1 MLECTDSAR
10 RRVLIVDDD
19 AVLSGALAEALEND
33 GFQTACSGDGQ
44 NAMRLVE
51 GFRPHVMLLDIWV
64 SGVNGIEILRSL
76 RDKDFKCRVIV
87 FSGHGTIAMAV
98 RAIQLGAFDYIEKP
112 CSLSKLVESVKHV
125 CSAHDPGTDEA
136 RPSHVPAQLLGSH
149 RRSNGRT
156 NFRRHQRTL
165 RCSAVGHGL
174 GLQSGVKTGIML
186 EPMPPGSG
194 IFFRNVATGETL
206 PASIDCVA
214 STSFCTTLHREGVTV
229 RTVEHLMSAL
239 HAYGISNLEVQV
251 GDEVPIMDGSAA
263 SFCRLIEQCGV
274 IEQEGEE
281 EEFVVDRSFHV
292 GHVDS
297 STKFILVE
305 PYDGFKVSYR
315 LQYPRPLGVQEF
327 TYEHRSGTG
336 FHLEI
341 APARTFAF
349 VHEVEKMHDMG
360 MIAGGR
366 LNNVILLGDEK
377 IVNNVQ
383 LRFPDE
389 CVRHKVLDLM
399 GDLYLL
405 GRQLRGHVRANMTG
419 HTENV
424 ALVKMLS
431 EAA

>member
-1 MLECTDSAR
+1 MLESTDNAR

-19 AVLSGALAEALEND
+19 AKLSGALAEALEND
-33 GFQTACSGDGQ
+33 GFQTAHSGDGQ

-51 GFRPHVMLLDIWV
+51 RFRPHVMLLDIWV
-64 SGVNGIEILRSL
+64 SGMNGIEILRAL
-76 RDKDFKCRVIV
+76 RGKDCDCRIIV

-98 RAIQLGAFDYIEKP
+98 TAIQLGAFDYIEKP
-112 CSLSKLVESVKHV
+112 CSLSRLVESVRQA
-125 CSAHDPGTDEA
+125 CTARGPGA
-136 RPSHVPAQLLGSH
+136 GAWSSNAASQPVGNHG
-149 RRSNGRT
+149 RSNGRSVH
-156 NFRRHQRTL
+156 RYPQRTL
-165 RCSAVGHGL
+165 RRSAVAQGL
-174 GLQSGVKTGIML
+174 ALQSGVKTGILL

-194 IFFRNVATGETL
+194 IVFRNIATGETL
-206 PASIDCVA
+206 PASIDFVA
-214 STSFCTTLHREGVTV
+214 STSFCTTLHKEGITV

-239 HAYGISNLEVQV
+239 HAYGISNVQVQV

-274 IEQEGEE
+274 VDQDDNQEEY
-281 EEFVVDRSFHV
+281 VVDRCFQV
-292 GHVDS
+292 GDVDP

-315 LQYPRPLGVQEF
+315 LQYPRPLGVQEC
-327 TYEHRSGTG
+327 TYEHRDGAG

-349 VHEVEKMHDMG
+349 VHEVEKMHEMG

-377 IVNNVQ
+377 IVNNVK

-389 CVRHKVLDLM
+389 CARHKVLDLV

-419 HTENV
+419 HTDNV
-424 ALVKMLS
+424 ALVKMLA

>member
-1 MLECTDSAR
+1 MDE
-10 RRVLIVDDD
+10 D
-19 AVLSGALAEALEND
+19 AVLSGALAEALENE
-33 GFQTACSGDGQ
+33 GYQTARSGDGRD
-44 NAMRLVE
+44 AVRLVE
-51 GFRPHVMLLDIWV
+51 HFRPHVLLLDIWV
-64 SGVNGIEILRSL
+64 SGMNGIEILRSL
-76 RDKDFKCRVIV
+76 RGKDCGCRVIM

-98 RAIQLGAFDYIEKP
+98 RAMQLGAFDYVEKP
-112 CSLSKLVESVKHV
+112 CSLDRLVETVRRA
-125 CSAHDPGTDEA
+125 CSTGDPGA
-136 RPSHVPAQLLGSH
+136 WPAGIASQPRGNH
-149 RRSNGRT
+149 RRSNGSSA
-156 NFRRHQRTL
+156 FRCPQRTL
-165 RCSAVGHGL
+165 RRSAVGHGL
-174 GLQSGVKTGIML
+174 ALQSGVRTGIML

-194 IFFRNVATGETL
+194 IVFRNVATGETL
-206 PASIDCVA
+206 PASIEFVA
-214 STSFCTTLHREGVTV
+214 STSFCTTLHKDGVTV

-239 HAYGISNLEVQV
+239 HAYGISNVQVQV

-274 IEQEGEE
+274 LEQDDGQ
-281 EEFVVDRSFHV
+281 EEFVVDRCFQV
-292 GHVDS
+292 GHADP

-315 LQYPRPLGVQEF
+315 LQYPKPLGVQEY
-327 TYEHRSGTG
+327 TYEHRSGAG

-349 VHEVEKMHDMG
+349 VHEVEKMHEMD

-383 LRFPDE
+383 LRFADE
-389 CVRHKVLDLM
+389 CVRHKVLDII

-419 HTENV
+419 HTENA
-424 ALVKMLS
+424 ALVKMLA

>member
-1 MLECTDSAR
+1 MDE
-10 RRVLIVDDD
+10 D
-19 AVLSGALAEALEND
+19 AVLSGALAGALENE
-33 GFQTACSGDGQ
+33 GYQTAHSGDGRD
-44 NAMRLVE
+44 AVRLVE
-51 GFRPHVMLLDIWV
+51 HFRPHVLLLDIWV
-64 SGVNGIEILRSL
+64 SGMNGIEILRSL
-76 RDKDFKCRVIV
+76 RGKDCACRVIM

-98 RAIQLGAFDYIEKP
+98 RAMQLGAFDYVEKP
-112 CSLSKLVESVKHV
+112 CSLDRLVETVRRA
-125 CSAHDPGTDEA
+125 CSTGDPGA
-136 RPSHVPAQLLGSH
+136 WPAGSASQPRGNH
-149 RRSNGRT
+149 RRSNG
-156 NFRRHQRTL
+156 NSAFRCPQRTL
-165 RCSAVGHGL
+165 RRSAVGHGL
-174 GLQSGVKTGIML
+174 ALQSGVKTGIML

-194 IFFRNVATGETL
+194 IVFRNVATGETL
-206 PASIDCVA
+206 PASIEFVA
-214 STSFCTTLHREGVTV
+214 STSFCTTLHKDGVTV

-239 HAYGISNLEVQV
+239 HAYGISNVQVQV

-274 IEQEGEE
+274 VEQDDGQ
-281 EEFVVDRSFHV
+281 EEFVVDRCFQV
-292 GHVDS
+292 GHAGP

-315 LQYPRPLGVQEF
+315 LQYPQPLGVQEY
-327 TYEHRSGTG
+327 TYEHRSGAG

-349 VHEVEKMHDMG
+349 VHEVEKMHEMD

-383 LRFPDE
+383 LRFADE
-389 CVRHKVLDLM
+389 CVRHKVLDII

-405 GRQLRGHVRANMTG
+405 GKQLRGHVRANMTG
-419 HTENV
+419 HTENA
-424 ALVKMLS
+424 ALVKMLA

>member
-1 MLECTDSAR
+1 MQERTGGAR

-19 AVLSGALAEALEND
+19 ADLSGVLAEALENE
-33 GFQTACSGDGQ
+33 GFQTARSGDGQ

-51 GFRPHVMLLDIWV
+51 CFRPHVMLLDIWV
-64 SGVNGIEILRSL
+64 SGMNGIEILRSL
-76 RDKDFKCRVIV
+76 RVKDSECRVIM

-98 RAIQLGAFDYIEKP
+98 TAIQLGAFDYIEKP
-112 CSLSKLVESVKHV
+112 CSLSRLVESVKV
-125 CSAHDPGTDEA
+125 ACCTRDPGTN
-136 RPSHVPAQLLGSH
+136 RWTAQVASQPFGSH
-149 RRSNGRT
+149 RRSNGRSA
-156 NFRRHQRTL
+156 FRRPQRTL
-165 RCSAVGHGL
+165 GRSAIGHGL
-174 GLQSGVKTGIML
+174 GLQSGVKTGLML

-194 IFFRNVATGETL
+194 ILFTNIATGETL
-206 PASIDCVA
+206 PASIDFVA
-214 STSFCTTLHREGVTV
+214 STSFCTTLHREGITV
-229 RTVEHLMSAL
+229 RTVEHLMAAL
-239 HAYGISNLEVQV
+239 HAYGISNVRIQV

-263 SFCRLIEQCGV
+263 SFCRIIEQCGV
-274 IEQEGEE
+274 VEQEDRQ
-281 EEFVVDRSFHV
+281 EEFVVDRCFQV
-292 GHVDS
+292 GHVEP

-315 LQYPRPLGVQEF
+315 LQYPPPLGVQEF
-327 TYEHRSGTG
+327 TYNHRSGAG
-336 FHLEI
+336 FHLEV

-349 VHEVEKMHDMG
+349 VHEVEKMHDLG

-389 CVRHKVLDLM
+389 CVRHKVLDLI

-419 HTENV
+419 HTENA
-424 ALVKMLS
+424 ALVKMLA
-431 EAA
+431 EVA

>member
-10 RRVLIVDDD
+10 RRVLIVDED
-19 AVLSGALAEALEND
+19 AALSDALAEALAKE
-33 GFQTACSGDGQ
+33 GFQTARSGDGRD
-44 NAMRLVE
+44 ALRLVE
-51 GFRPHVMLLDIWV
+51 RFRPHVVLLDIWL
-64 SGVNGIEILRSL
+64 SGMNGIDVLRAL
-76 RDKDFKCRVIV
+76 PGRECACRVIM
-87 FSGHGTIAMAV
+87 FSEHGTIAMAV

-112 CSLSKLVESVKHV
+112 CSLSSLVERVRHA
-125 CSAHDPGTDEA
+125 CSAPDNGA
-136 RPSHVPAQLLGSH
+136 GAWPSNAAPQPLGNRGH
-149 RRSNGRT
+149 SNGGSGYRYS
-156 NFRRHQRTL
+156 QRTL
-165 RCSAVGHGL
+165 RRSAVGHGL
-174 GLQSGVKTGIML
+174 GLQSGVKTGIVL
-186 EPMPPGSG
+186 EPLPAGSG
-194 IFFRNVATGETL
+194 VVFRSIATGETL
-206 PASIDCVA
+206 PASIEFVT
-214 STSFCTTLHREGVTV
+214 STSFCTTLHRGGVTV
-229 RTVEHLMSAL
+229 RTVEHVMSAL
-239 HAYGISNLEVQV
+239 HAYGISNVQVHV

-274 IEQEGEE
+274 VEQDDGQ
-281 EEFVVDRSFHV
+281 EEFVVDRCFHV
-292 GHVDS
+292 GQVDP

-305 PYDGFKVSYR
+305 PYDGFKISYR

-336 FHLEI
+336 FHHEI

-349 VHEVEKMHDMG
+349 VEEVEKMHDMG

-389 CVRHKVLDLM
+389 CVRHKVLDLI

-405 GRQLRGHVRANMTG
+405 GRRLRGHVRANMTG

-424 ALVKMLS
+424 ALVKMLA

>member
-1 MLECTDSAR
+1 MQDCTDSAR

-19 AVLSGALAEALEND
+19 AALSGALAEAFENN
-33 GFQTACSGDGQ
+33 GLQTACSGDGQ
-44 NAMRLVE
+44 NAIRLADS
-51 GFRPHVMLLDIWV
+51 FRPHVMLLDIWV
-64 SGVNGIEILRSL
+64 PGMNGIEILRSV
-76 RDKDFKCRVIV
+76 RGKDYECRVIM

-112 CSLSKLVESVKHV
+112 CSLSRLVETVKQACFALDLGAGH
-125 CSAHDPGTDEA
+125 G
-136 RPSHVPAQLLGSH
+136 PSHVTSQPLRNH
-149 RRSNGRT
+149 RRSNGSS
-156 NFRRHQRTL
+156 FVRHPQRTL

-194 IFFRNVATGETL
+194 IVFSNIATGETL
-206 PASIDCVA
+206 PASIDFVA
-214 STSFCTTLHREGVTV
+214 STSFCTTLHKEGVTV
-229 RTVEHLMSAL
+229 RTIEHLMSAL
-239 HAYGISNLEVQV
+239 HAYGISNLQIQV

-274 IEQEGEE
+274 IEQEDGQED
-281 EEFVVDRSFHV
+281 FVVDRSFHV
-292 GHVDS
+292 GHVDP

-327 TYEHRSGTG
+327 TYEHRSGSS

-349 VHEVEKMHDMG
+349 VHEVEKMHGMG
-360 MIAGGR
+360 LIAGGR
-366 LNNVILLGDEK
+366 LNNVILLGDER

-389 CVRHKVLDLM
+389 CVRHKVLDLI

>member
-1 MLECTDSAR
+1 MLDSADSAR
-10 RRVLIVDDD
+10 RRVLIVDED
-19 AVLSGALAEALEND
+19 AVLSGTIADALENE
-33 GFQTACSGDGQ
+33 GFQTARSGDGRD
-44 NAMRLVE
+44 AVRLVE
-51 GFRPHVMLLDIWV
+51 DFRPHVLLLDIWV
-64 SGVNGIEILRSL
+64 SGLNGIEILRSL
-76 RDKDFKCRVIV
+76 QGRDSACRVIM

-98 RAIQLGAFDYIEKP
+98 RAMQLGAFDYVEKP
-112 CSLSKLVESVKHV
+112 CPLDSVVETVRRA
-125 CSAHDPGTDEA
+125 CSARDPGDA
-136 RPSHVPAQLLGSH
+136 PPRMASPPRGNH
-149 RRSNGRT
+149 RRTNGRSAL
-156 NFRRHQRTL
+156 RRPQRTL
-165 RCSAVGHGL
+165 RRSAVGHGVA
-174 GLQSGVKTGIML
+174 LQSGVKTGIML

-194 IFFRNVATGETL
+194 IVFRNVVTGETL
-206 PASIDCVA
+206 PASVDFVA
-214 STSFCTTLHREGVTV
+214 STSFCTTLHNEGITV

-239 HAYGISNLEVQV
+239 HAYGISNVQIQV

-274 IEQEGEE
+274 IEQDDGQ
-281 EEFVVDRSFHV
+281 EEFVVDRCFQV
-292 GHVDS
+292 GTPDPS
-297 STKFILVE
+297 AKFILVE

-315 LQYPRPLGVQEF
+315 LQYPQPLGVQEY
-327 TYEHRSGTG
+327 TYEHRSGAG

-349 VHEVEKMHDMG
+349 VHEVEKMHDMD

-383 LRFPDE
+383 LRFANE
-389 CVRHKVLDLM
+389 CVRHKVLDLI

-424 ALVKMLS
+424 ALVKMLA

>member
-1 MLECTDSAR
+1 MQHSADSAR

-19 AVLSGALAEALEND
+19 AEMSGALAEALENG
-33 GFQTACSGDGQ
+33 GFETARSDDGQ
-44 NAMRLVE
+44 NAVRLVDS
-51 GFRPHVMLLDIWV
+51 FRPHVMLVDIWV
-64 SGVNGIEILRSL
+64 PGMNGIEILRSV
-76 RDKDFKCRVIV
+76 RGKDDECRVIM

-112 CSLSKLVESVKHV
+112 CSLSRLVESVQQA
-125 CSAHDPGTDEA
+125 CTAPDPGPGVS
-136 RPSHVPAQLLGSH
+136 PSHVNSRALRNH
-149 RRSNGRT
+149 ERSNGGSW
-156 NFRRHQRTL
+156 FRGPQRTL
-165 RCSAVGHGL
+165 RSSVVGQGL

-186 EPMPPGSG
+186 EPMPPDSG
-194 IFFRNVATGETL
+194 IVFRNIATGESL
-206 PASIDCVA
+206 PASIDFVA
-214 STSFCTTLHREGVTV
+214 STSFCTTLQTGGVTV
-229 RTVEHLMSAL
+229 RTIEHLMAAL
-239 HAYGISNLEVQV
+239 HAYGISNLQIQV
-251 GDEVPIMDGSAA
+251 GDEVPIMDGSAV

-274 IEQEGEE
+274 VEQEGVQ

-292 GHVDS
+292 GQVDPAS
-297 STKFILVE
+297 KFILVE
-305 PYDGFKVSYR
+305 PYDGFRVSYR
-315 LQYPRPLGVQEF
+315 LQYPEPLGVQEF
-327 TYEHRSGTG
+327 AYEHRSGAS
-336 FHLEI
+336 FHHEV

-349 VHEVEKMHDMG
+349 VHEVEKMHGMG

-389 CVRHKVLDLM
+389 CVRHKVLDLI

-431 EAA
+431 EVA

>member
-1 MLECTDSAR
+1 MHDCTDSAR

-19 AVLSGALAEALEND
+19 TNLSGALAEALEND

-44 NAMRLVE
+44 NAIRLIDS
-51 GFRPHVMLLDIWV
+51 FRPHVMLLDIWV
-64 SGVNGIEILRSL
+64 PGMNGIEILRSV
-76 RDKDFKCRVIV
+76 RDKDDECRVIM

-112 CSLSKLVESVKHV
+112 CSLSRLVESVKKA
-125 CSAHDPGTDEA
+125 CSASVPG
-136 RPSHVPAQLLGSH
+136 RGVWPSPVASGPLGSH
-149 RRSNGRT
+149 RCSNGRSL
-156 NFRRHQRTL
+156 FRYPQRTL
-165 RCSAVGHGL
+165 YGSVVGQGL
-174 GLQSGVKTGIML
+174 GLQTGVKTGIML
-186 EPMPPGSG
+186 EPMPPDSG
-194 IFFRNVATGETL
+194 IVFRNIATGETL
-206 PASIDCVA
+206 PASIDFVA
-214 STSFCTTLHREGVTV
+214 STSFCTTLQKGGVTV
-229 RTVEHLMSAL
+229 RTVEHLMAAL
-239 HAYGISNLEVQV
+239 HAYGITNLQVQV

-274 IEQEGEE
+274 VEQESGQEE
-281 EEFVVDRSFHV
+281 LVVDRRFHV
-292 GHVDS
+292 GHVDP

-315 LQYPRPLGVQEF
+315 LQYPEPLGVQEF
-327 TYEHRSGTG
+327 AYEHRSGAS

-349 VHEVEKMHDMG
+349 VHEVEQMHGMG
-360 MIAGGR
+360 LIAGGR

-377 IVNNVQ
+377 IVNNVE

-389 CVRHKVLDLM
+389 CVRHKVLDLI

-405 GRQLRGHVRANMTG
+405 GRRLRGHVRANMTG